1 VVIFVIG
8 AGAVGSSIV
17 ESLHGH
23 HELTVVDVD
32 AQRLEALA
40 NRFDVRV
47 AVGNGASRRSLQEAD
62 IGKADL
68 VIACTSRDETN
79 IVAVML
85 ARSIAPGAKTIVR
98 TTNVEYLEVWHQ
110 NELDVDFL
118 VCSELETALAV
129 SRLVGVPAAR
139 QTDVFAEG
147 QVQVV
152 EFSVHEEAGRARPDV
167 IGRPLREAT
176 LPPDARVASIIRRG
190 AMLPPFGGET
200 IEVGDLVIVVGSPH
214 AARAWSEIMAG
225 GGKRLVDDAVIFG
238 ASGNGVAIAR
248 VLADQELDVRMIE
261 ADPLKAREVAELLH
275 DVGVLNASPLD
286 GDFLERERVGHA
298 KLGVFALPDEHA
310 NLYAAVLARRHGV
323 EFTIAIVPDA
333 HSIDVFTTAG
343 LDVAISP
350 RSLVAEEIVR
360 FAHDPRTQQVTMLE
374 GDRFEI
380 LDVTCRPESAL
391 VGKPLRELPVT
402 GSFVG
407 AIVRDGKAIIPHGK
421 DALRPGD
428 RAILFTESKRAAE
441 VERAL

>member
-1 VVIFVIG
+1 MIG
-8 AGAVGSSIV
+8 AGEVGSTIV
-17 ESLHGH
+17 ESLHAN

-32 AQRLEALA
+32 GERLEAVA

-47 AVGNGASRRSLQEAD
+47 TVGSGASQRTLQEAE
-62 IGKADL
+62 IGRADL
-68 VIACTSRDETN
+68 IIACTPRDETN

-85 ARSIAPGAKTIVR
+85 ARSLAPEAKTIVR

-129 SRLVGVPAAR
+129 SRLLGVPAAR

-152 EFSVHEEAGRARPDV
+152 EFSVEEEARRARPDV
-167 IGRPLREAT
+167 IGRPLREAK
-176 LPPDARVASIIRRG
+176 LPAGSRVASIIRRG

-200 IEVGDLVIVVGSPH
+200 IEVGDLVIVVGLPQ

-225 GGKRLVDDAVIFG
+225 DKRRVDDAVIVG
-238 ASGNGVAIAR
+238 ATGNGVEIAR
-248 VLADQELDVRMIE
+248 VLAAQGIDVRLIE
-261 ADPLKAREVAELLH
+261 GDAARAREVAEQLH
-275 DVGVLNASPLD
+275 DVRVLNASPLD
-286 GDFLERERVGHA
+286 TEFLERERIGLA
-298 KLGVFALPDEHA
+298 KLGVFALSDEQK
-310 NLYAAVLARRHGV
+310 NLYAAVLAKRHGLG
-323 EFTIAIVPDA
+323 FTIAIVPAA
-333 HSIDVFTTAG
+333 HAVDVFTGAG
-343 LDVAISP
+343 IDVAISP
-350 RSLVAEEIVR
+350 RSLIAEEIVR

-380 LDVTCRPESAL
+380 LDVVVRAKSGL

-421 DALRPGD
+421 DVLQPGD
-428 RAILFTESKRAAE
+428 RAILFTESRRATE